1 MQKWWR
7 GLVHAM
13 CVVRVL
19 QLGVWVIL
27 CSCRVVLQ
35 LGVWVILCSCRVV
48 LQLGVRVI
56 LCSCRL
62 GLQAWWEITVVVM
75 FLYYLVFL
83 KIGALWKWDCWSQRF
98 FLRLKRKEH
107 TTMMIKI
114 NKWIW
119 MSVILMNVER
129 AYLLRPFPTSSPV
142 VKGKALNST
151 LTQITEFTSA

>member
-48 LQLGVRVI
+48 LQLGVWVILCSCRVVLQLGVRVILCSCRVVLQPGVRVI

-119 MSVILMNVER
+119 MSVIL
-129 AYLLRPFPTSSPV
+129 
-142 VKGKALNST
+142 
-151 LTQITEFTSA
+151 